1 MNVAVCDENSKDSEC
16 LIDMLKKYFFER
28 ELPVNIFGF
37 GSGEDLLYEVK
48 GGLSFDLVFLSVEHN
63 SSVGI
68 EFAYLLRAVNYRR
81 ELILVSSSVDFAVD
95 GYEVGAA
102 GYLPKPCEVLIFRK
116 VMERISG
123 KFRIDTYPIKHRNS
137 IVRLP
142 LSEIIYVESN
152 NSKCTVHTSSGDN
165 YTLYKHL
172 NVIENELSDKCFLRC
187 HRSFIVNMNC
197 VAAVDDDFVMKSG
210 ERILI
215 RKKSRKEIKDI
226 FWNFLSQKN
235 N

>member
-68 EFAYLLRAVNYRR
+68 EFAYLLREVNYSR
-81 ELILVSSSVDFAVD
+81 ELIIVSSSVDFAVD
-95 GYEVGAA
+95 GYEVGAV
-102 GYLPKPCEVLIFRK
+102 GYLTKPCEVLIFRK